1 MSALGTEHLTP
12 DERAGATPVFDIAGL
27 TKAYGRERR
36 VANDSVTLSIARGE
50 IFGILGDN
58 GAGKTTLVR
67 QLVGLVAPT
76 GGTVRFLGT
85 PVDQAERPLTTQV
98 GYMPQSAFALN
109 NLRVREAI
117 FFTARFRGL
126 SRREARGEVLR
137 LLDEWGIAPL
147 ADRVAKEL
155 SGGQR
160 RLLQLAVTM
169 AGRPPVLILD
179 EPTNDLD
186 PVNRQ
191 RVWQLLRDANREGAT
206 IIFVTHEA
214 IEAEKVVHRVA
225 ILRAGRVVALGRPL
239 TLKRE
244 IGHQFRLE
252 LIGSPGR
259 PPALPDWVPCTE
271 VEPGRW
277 LATVAK
283 GNVGDI
289 MAALDVAQFDD
300 VRLSSSTLEDLY
312 IHYANT

>member
-1 MSALGTEHLTP
+1 MATEHTAP
-12 DERAGATPVFDIAGL
+12 GEPTEATPVFDVAGL
-27 TKAYGRERR
+27 TKTYGRERR
-36 VANDSVTLSIARGE
+36 VANDAVTLSIARGE

-67 QLVGLVAPT
+67 QMVGLVAPT
-76 GGTVRFLGT
+76 GGTVSYLGA
-85 PVDQAERPLTTQV
+85 PVEQAARQLTAEV

-109 NLRVREAI
+109 NLKAREAVY
-117 FFTARFRGL
+117 FTARFRGL
-126 SRREARGEVLR
+126 SRRDARAEVSR

-147 ADRVAKEL
+147 ADRVAKQL
-155 SGGQR
+155 SGGQQ

-186 PVNRQ
+186 PVNRK
-191 RVWQLLRDANREGAT
+191 RVWQLLRNANREGAT
-206 IIFVTHEA
+206 IVFVTHEA

-225 ILRAGRVVALGRPL
+225 IMRAAQVVALGRPL
-239 TLKRE
+239 ELKRE

-277 LATVAK
+277 LATLGK

-289 MAALDVAQFDD
+289 MTTLDVEQFDD